1 MGDCGPGVGLWGG
14 LRSPVLDMLPWEAH
28 WTPRRRCGKAAD
40 YESGARKSELGWRHP
55 LGLALRWD

>member
-1 MGDCGPGVGLWGG
+1 MGWAPQSCSGHVTLGGP
-14 LRSPVLDMLPWEAH
+14 LDSQAEVWE
-28 WTPRRRCGKAAD
+28 AAD